1 MQTALMGLT
10 GGSPAGQPQAADSAQ
25 PAPPQPDLSSQL
37 ATMRDMGIVDEG
49 LARQALTVMGGD
61 IQAAIELIFSG
72 WLGE

>member
-10 GGSPAGQPQAADSAQ
+10 GGSPAGQSQPAEAAQ
-25 PAPPQPDLSSQL
+25 TAPPQPDLSSQL